1 MSGERVKIIKVLLA
15 DDHILIRAGLKALLE
30 EKSDIH
36 VVDEA
41 SNGVEAVSSFIK
53 HKPDVVILD
62 ISMPVMDGLETC
74 KQLKKIDSEAK
85 ILILS
90 VYNEQQYAT
99 RALVSGAS
107 GYINKQ
113 ASQEELYKAIRCVAD
128 GQFYLAEGNKD
139 IILSK
144 LLHMKGQ
151 HDLIDTLSDREL
163 QVLRLLSQGKGI
175 KEIASYLGLSIKTI
189 DNYRYRVMTKLNL
202 NRTVDLVI
210 FAHNHNIN

>member
-74 KQLKKIDSEAK
+74 KQLRKIDSEAK

-139 IILSK
+139 VILSK

>member
-139 IILSK
+139 VILSK

>member
-41 SNGVEAVSSFIK
+41 SNGAEAVSSFIK

-74 KQLKKIDSEAK
+74 KQLRKIDSEAK

-139 IILSK
+139 VILSK

>member
-210 FAHNHNIN
+210 FARNHNIN

>member
-189 DNYRYRVMTKLNL
+189 VN
-202 NRTVDLVI
+202 
-210 FAHNHNIN
+210 

>member
-1 MSGERVKIIKVLLA
+1 MSGERIKIIKVLLA

-30 EKSDIH
+30 DRSDIH

>member
-1 MSGERVKIIKVLLA
+1 MSGERIKIIKVLLA
-15 DDHILIRAGLKALLE
+15 DDHVLIRAGLKALLE
-30 EKSDIH
+30 DRSDIH

-74 KQLKKIDSEAK
+74 KQLRKIDSEAK

-139 IILSK
+139 VILSK

>member
-210 FAHNHNIN
+210 FAHNH